1 MWALFILFVVHAFAQ
16 DANVDQNAKVGE
28 ADLGTNPLDQELA
41 QMSKEL
47 DSQPVQPVKAA
58 MPKKAPAKEEQIS
71 DSPNIDVNR
80 YVELEPNEQIA
91 LVQYNV
97 PAQIISTRPG
107 DKVAIVPVGGKKT
120 TPCPSTTTKN
130 PHPHMYCQSC
140 GKVNPKER
148 GLITSYID
156 VSNSRECASLCARY
170 LAKGN
175 RCDVWEYHGEWRNK
189 QCFLLYIPDFKKC
202 QGDIGLLGEMSFE
215 SGTCESEEVS
225 QDTGIDETLEMGEV
239 DEVGADTGLPL
250 FPRMEKGVGSILGSH
265 PTWKLAIGALFVMLV
280 GVAFYQRSKS
290 PTGGYMELLDNRE
303 EV

>member
-1 MWALFILFVVHAFAQ
+1 MWALFYLFVVHTFAQ
-16 DANVDQNAKVGE
+16 NANADLNAKAGE

-47 DSQPVQPVKAA
+47 DSQPVQPVKA
-58 MPKKAPAKEEQIS
+58 MPKAQQKEEQLSNS
-71 DSPNIDVNR
+71 DVDVKR

-107 DKVAIVPVGGKKT
+107 DKVAIVPVGKKT

-130 PHPHMYCQSC
+130 PNPHMYCQSC
-140 GKVNPKER
+140 GKVNPKEK

-156 VSNSRECASLCARY
+156 VGNSRECASLCGRY
-170 LAKGN
+170 LVKGN

-202 QGDIGLLGEMSFE
+202 QGDIGLLGELSFE
-215 SGTCESEEVS
+215 SGTCMVEAVKP
-225 QDTGIDETLEMGEV
+225 DTGIDETLEMGGEV
-239 DEVGADTGLPL
+239 DEVGADTGLPSW
-250 FPRMEKGVGSILGSH
+250 FPRVEASVGSILGSH
-265 PTWKLAIGALFVMLV
+265 ATAWKVALGALFVMLV
-280 GVAFYQRSKS
+280 GAAFYQRSKR
-290 PTGGYMELLDNRE
+290 PTAGYMELLDNRE